1 MENKKPLLVAKDI
14 SISFG
19 ALKAVDSF
27 NLEINSGELI
37 GLIGPNGAGK
47 TTVFNILTGVYNA
60 SSGEYTLDG
69 ENVIRT
75 STSALVKKG
84 LARTFQNIRLFK
96 YLSVLDNVVAAYNFR
111 MRYGILSG
119 MLRFPNFWKEEKE
132 AKEKAMALLKIFDLD
147 KYANMHAGNLP
158 YGEQRKLEIARAMAT
173 EPKILLLDEPAAG
186 MNPKETEDLMNT
198 IKLIRD
204 KFGIA
209 VLLIEHDMKL
219 VLGICER
226 LLVLNYGKILAS
238 GKPNEVINNPQVV
251 EAYLGKEEDE

>member
-14 SISFG
+14 SISFD
-19 ALKAVDSF
+19 ALKAVDNF

-69 ENVIRT
+69 ENVIKT

-111 MRYGILSG
+111 MKYGILAG
-119 MLRFPNFWKEEKE
+119 MLRLPGYWREERE
-132 AKEKAMALLKIFDLD
+132 AKEKAMDLLKIFDLD
-147 KYANMHAGNLP
+147 KYAEMHAGNLP

-226 LLVLNYGKILAS
+226 LVVLNYGKILAS
-238 GKPNEVINNPQVV
+238 GKPNDVINNPQVV

>member
-1 MENKKPLLVAKDI
+1 MENKKPLLVAKNI
-14 SISFG
+14 SISFD
-19 ALKAVDSF
+19 ALKAVDNF

-69 ENVIRT
+69 ENVIKT

-96 YLSVLDNVVAAYNFR
+96 YLSVLDNVVTAYNFR
-111 MRYGILSG
+111 MKYGILSG
-119 MLRFPNFWKEEKE
+119 MLRFPSYWKEEKE
-132 AKEKAMALLKIFDLD
+132 AKEKAKALLKIFDLD

-226 LLVLNYGKILAS
+226 LVVLNYGQILAS
-238 GKPNEVINNPQVV
+238 GKPTEVINNPQVV
-251 EAYLGKEEDE
+251 EAYLGKEEE

>member
-1 MENKKPLLVAKDI
+1 
-14 SISFG
+14 
-19 ALKAVDSF
+19 
-27 NLEINSGELI
+27 
-37 GLIGPNGAGK
+37 
-47 TTVFNILTGVYNA
+47 
-60 SSGEYTLDG
+60 
-69 ENVIRT
+69 
-75 STSALVKKG
+75 
-84 LARTFQNIRLFK
+84 
-96 YLSVLDNVVAAYNFR
+96 
-111 MRYGILSG
+111 
-119 MLRFPNFWKEEKE
+119 
-132 AKEKAMALLKIFDLD
+132 
-147 KYANMHAGNLP
+147 MHAGNLP

-226 LLVLNYGKILAS
+226 LVVLNYGKILAS
-238 GKPNEVINNPQVV
+238 GKPNDVINNSQVV